1 MMKNRKLRLGK
12 IKYANMTPIY
22 HVFDKEGVP
31 PWLELVEQDPATL
44 NNLMMEGA
52 LDVSP
57 VSSVAYAE
65 NCDKW
70 DLLPGLC
77 ISCRGRVMSVIL
89 ALRGSLEDLDKAP
102 LYLSKESATSV
113 QLLKLIME
121 KEGLGPKYRS
131 WDSSHANGLPG
142 DGMGALLIGDR
153 ALHWI
158 YNLRS
163 PLFIDMGEY
172 WYSWT
177 GLPFVFAVWAVR
189 RSASDQFRSN
199 IKELLDF
206 FNLSLKV
213 FESEIDSITKPLA
226 ARMNLPFKL
235 VQRYFE
241 CLNYRFGEKETK
253 GMKYFFELLEAK
265 GSVGSRIKISFV
277 NM

>member
-1 MMKNRKLRLGK
+1 MKKRKLRLGK
-12 IKYANMTPIY
+12 IKYANVAPIY
-22 HVFDKEGVP
+22 HVFDKEGLP
-31 PWLELVEQDPATL
+31 PWLEIVEQDPVTL

-65 NCDKW
+65 NCDIW
-70 DLLPGLC
+70 ALLPGLC

-89 ALRGSLEDLDKAP
+89 ALRGSVEDLDKAP

-121 KEGLGPKYRS
+121 KEGLNPEYRP
-131 WDSSHANGLPG
+131 WDPSHANELPS

-158 YNLRS
+158 HKLKS

-177 GLPFVFAVWAVR
+177 RLPFVFAVWAVR
-189 RSASDQFRSN
+189 RSILDEFSSN
-199 IKELLDF
+199 IKELLELL
-206 FNLSLKV
+206 NLSLKV
-213 FESEIDSITKPLA
+213 AESEIDSISRSLA
-226 ARMNLPFKL
+226 YRMNLPLKL

-241 CLNYRFGEKETK
+241 CLDYRLDEKKSE
-253 GMKYFFELLEAK
+253 GMKHFFELLEGK
-265 GSVGSRIKISFV
+265 GVVRSKIKISFV